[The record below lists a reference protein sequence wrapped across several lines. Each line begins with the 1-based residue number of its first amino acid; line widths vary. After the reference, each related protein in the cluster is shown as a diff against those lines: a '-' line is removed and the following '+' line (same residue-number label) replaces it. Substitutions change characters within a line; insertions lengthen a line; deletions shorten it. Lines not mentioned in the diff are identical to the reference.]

1 MRGNAKI
8 KSPNDIFN
16 DPNINYWAG
25 IDLHDTSDY
34 DIIVFGKKTK
44 FGIKIAAGGHD
55 GEADS
60 KRRYLEEFN
69 KKINSQGYY
78 TEVSDKFG
86 NFIMK
91 YFKVPII
98 TNQNDVE
105 KILNK
110 KVKWI
115 GEYNGHNGWYERKIA
130 GSFYKKFLIGN
141 PIL

>member
-1 MRGNAKI
+1 
-8 KSPNDIFN
+8 
-16 DPNINYWAG
+16 
-25 IDLHDTSDY
+25 
-34 DIIVFGKKTK
+34 
-44 FGIKIAAGGHD
+44 
-55 GEADS
+55 
-60 KRRYLEEFN
+60 
-69 KKINSQGYY
+69 
-78 TEVSDKFG
+78 
-86 NFIMK
+86 MK

-115 GEYNGHNGWYERKIA
+115 GEYNGHDGWYEREIA